1 MLYGAK
7 SKVISIEELLGRYGD
22 EDFGNNENTSSD
34 REHGG
39 DDDERFIEAINALES
54 DPDF

>member
-1 MLYGAK
+1 MLYGAG
-7 SKVISIEELLGRYGD
+7 SKAISIEELLSRYSD

-39 DDDERFIEAINALES
+39 DNDERFIKAINALKS